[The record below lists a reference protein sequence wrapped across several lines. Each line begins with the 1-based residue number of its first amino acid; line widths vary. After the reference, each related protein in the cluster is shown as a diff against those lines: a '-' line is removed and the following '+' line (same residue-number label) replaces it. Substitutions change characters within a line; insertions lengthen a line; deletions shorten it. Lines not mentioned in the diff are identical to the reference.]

1 MYKYQQK
8 ANPHDRGYRTCASHT
23 VPLTS
28 EHTLAAPLGHS
39 NLLGA
44 TDVRKH
50 STELIT
56 DYLASEL
63 NYLATHTLA
72 SIPSAK
78 HTFASTAP
86 HLPQDRKL
94 KTSEQN
100 QKLIYW
106 QQGYRRR
113 IT

>member
-1 MYKYQQK
+1 MYEYQQK
-8 ANPHDRGYRTCASHT
+8 ASPHDRGYRTCASHT
-23 VPLTS
+23 VPLTP

-39 NLLGA
+39 DLLGA

-72 SIPSAK
+72 SIPPAK

-86 HLPQDRKL
+86 RLPQDRKL
-94 KTSEQN
+94 KHRNKTKKKKN
-100 QKLIYW
+100 
-106 QQGYRRR
+106 
-113 IT
+113 